1 MVLVQAMARF
11 TASKGGSFPAPTAVN
26 HLTWAPQEAVAP
38 THTSSGDA
46 ATGVVLLG
54 DSAHCFPPDV
64 AQGLNSGLEDVAT
77 FAAALEE
84 AGDDVPAALEVYER
98 RRQPDTQAL
107 AQLMQVRVTSG
118 EGPAGTSCCSGM
130 HAHERLQAGLLR
142 RSQLMTCGTLF
153 TISVYHAVRGATTA
167 STVFRNMNGVR
178 AAWTLI
184 TTPRS
189 RACVMSW
196 SFWIKQPLPPADL
209 SNAFLYLHLPQI
221 AGPLQYKQY
230 PQLFKLWLLKA
241 AGHLLLSKAF
251 PFWIEP
257 PVFKTIWDY
266 NRSYASIWEG
276 LQRSR
281 AAMRRLGAA
290 ALVLVVA
297 LVLRGTLGA

>member
-1 MVLVQAMARF
+1 MFVLVQAMARF

-118 EGPAGTSCCSGM
+118 EGRPAAQECMRMNACRQGCC
-130 HAHERLQAGLLR
+130 
-142 RSQLMTCGTLF
+142 
-153 TISVYHAVRGATTA
+153 
-167 STVFRNMNGVR
+167 
-178 AAWTLI
+178 
-184 TTPRS
+184 
-189 RACVMSW
+189 
-196 SFWIKQPLPPADL
+196 ADP
-209 SNAFLYLHLPQI
+209 S
-221 AGPLQYKQY
+221 
-230 PQLFKLWLLKA
+230 
-241 AGHLLLSKAF
+241 S
-251 PFWIEP
+251 
-257 PVFKTIWDY
+257 
-266 NRSYASIWEG
+266 
-276 LQRSR
+276 
-281 AAMRRLGAA
+281 
-290 ALVLVVA
+290 
-297 LVLRGTLGA
+297 